1 MEKNMKKCIT
11 NTLSF
16 CYISEVNAILQTNY
30 SFIFW
35 KFVAAVLGLIAQSCP
50 TVCNPIDCNPP
61 GSSVHGDSPGK
72 ITGVGCHTF
81 FQKIFPTQSLNPG
94 LPHCRQFIYHLS
106 GKPKNTGAGSP
117 RILERTPSSGVFPT
131 QELNW
136 SLLHCR
142 QILHKLSYWGS
153 LSLLLL
159 AGITLVIPDP
169 LL

>member
-1 MEKNMKKCIT
+1 MEKNLKKCIT

-35 KFVAAVLGLIAQSCP
+35 KFVVAVLGLIAQSCP
-50 TVCNPIDCNPP
+50 TVWNPIDCNPP

-81 FQKIFPTQSLNPG
+81 FQRTFPTQSLNPG

-106 GKPKNTGAGSP
+106 DQGSP
-117 RILERTPSSGVFPT
+117 RIVE
-131 QELNW
+131 QEA
-136 SLLHCR
+136 
-142 QILHKLSYWGS
+142 QEYWRG
-153 LSLLLL
+153 
-159 AGITLVIPDP
+159 P
-169 LL
+169 LLQGSSLPRNWTGVSCIAGGFFTSWATGEA